1 LTIPYFETYQG
12 PDIIKFVIK
21 QNIERRHLDESQRAM
36 VAAKLAN
43 MKLGDNQYKRGSAN
57 WPTPPIS
64 QSEAAELLN
73 VSERSVASAKQV
85 VQHGIPDLAQ
95 VIEVGDISL

>member
-1 LTIPYFETYQG
+1 
-12 PDIIKFVIK
+12 
-21 QNIERRHLDESQRAM
+21 M

-43 MKLGDNQYKRGSAN
+43 MKLGDNQYKSGSAN

-95 VIEVGDISL
+95 VIEVGDISVSLANQISKFEPQEQESVIGSHDHKAILKAAKEI